1 MLVGGGTACFGPAAF
16 EPNGLQIIPW
26 NIFKKSTETRFL
38 DHTPGF
44 LKCLFFY
51 SSNNPTISVF
61 QNLTNAIIEQRLPQK
76 SLLNWFMIC
85 HSVMSHYDFLSVF
98 FFFSLFF

>member
-26 NIFKKSTETRFL
+26 NIFKKSTETCFL

-61 QNLTNAIIEQRLPQK
+61 QDLTNAIIEQRLPQK
-76 SLLNWFMIC
+76 SLLNW
-85 HSVMSHYDFLSVF
+85 VYDMSLSNESLWLLVSF